1 MEKKKKSLEQCE
13 KLDGEEMRGH
23 EHVVRKDR
31 EHQAL
36 SCSRPQLPKGSDVC
50 GRGWRWPAVRSV
62 LGNVLGC
69 DQLHGAHL
77 RLSDD
82 FIFHYLILI

>member
-1 MEKKKKSLEQCE
+1 M
-13 KLDGEEMRGH
+13 
-23 EHVVRKDR
+23 VRKDR

-36 SCSRPQLPKGSDVC
+36 SRPRPQLPKGSDVC
-50 GRGWRWPAVRSV
+50 GRGWRWLAVRSV
-62 LGNVLGC
+62 LGSVLGY
-69 DQLHGAHL
+69 DHRHGAHL